1 MDNSHVIKLW
11 EETVGELPRIEYG
24 KDKSFVVLYAE
35 KNGDWLRKNYK
46 LIMTF
51 SNLYQLTKD
60 DIRVYRVCKTDD
72 GVCPDDPFMIVF
84 ELYDKD
90 RTRIHELV
98 VHQGD
103 V

>member
-1 MDNSHVIKLW
+1 MDNSHIIKLW
-11 EETVGELPRIEYG
+11 QETVGELPRIEYG
-24 KDKSFVVLYAE
+24 KDRSFAVLYAE
-35 KNGDWLRKNYK
+35 KNGYWLRKNYK
-46 LIMTF
+46 LIMTC

-60 DIRVYRVCKTDD
+60 DIRVYRVSETDD
-72 GVCPDDPFMIVF
+72 GKCPDDPFMIVF

-90 RTRIHELV
+90 RTRVHELV